1 MVELFVGWVEECS
14 PRVAEIGALRFEYG
28 FCISRAAA
36 AAASRFKAK
45 LSMSGMR
52 IHFLRGMSVGE
63 RQTHSIEYQ
72 AYTSTYPFRKS
83 MPCYLPLPSPAVSV
97 WFESEAVGHHHSGAE
112 IVLAD
117 SCIESLSFL

>member
-63 RQTHSIEYQ
+63 RQTHSTKPTLLLTLFVNRRHVI
-72 AYTSTYPFRKS
+72 
-83 MPCYLPLPSPAVSV
+83 C
-97 WFESEAVGHHHSGAE
+97 
-112 IVLAD
+112 
-117 SCIESLSFL
+117 LSRLLL